1 MRAQDVL
8 PDGVDQ
14 IQFNGVSV
22 RKGSVA
28 AFLANAKVLADASAT
43 AEARTVSSRGC
54 RTSNKPAAQS
64 DITEAMPA
72 LCAAGLFEVLQPRD
86 ETVRAF
92 VEARKSSHSE

>member
-14 IQFNGVSV
+14 LQLNGVSV

-28 AFLANAKVLADASAT
+28 AFLANAKVLADTFAT
-43 AEARTVSSRGC
+43 AEARLEAER
-54 RTSNKPAAQS
+54 
-64 DITEAMPA
+64 DILEAMPA
-72 LCAAGLFEVLQPRD
+72 LCATGLFEVMQLRD

-92 VEARKSSHSE
+92 VEALNSSHVE

>member
-14 IQFNGVSV
+14 IQFKGVSV

-28 AFLANAKVLADASAT
+28 AFLANARVLADASAS
-43 AEARTVSSRGC
+43 AEARLEAER
-54 RTSNKPAAQS
+54 

-72 LCAAGLFEVLQPRD
+72 LCATGLFDILQPRD
-86 ETVRAF
+86 ETVLTF
-92 VEARKSSHSE
+92 VEAFKSSHSG

>member
-43 AEARTVSSRGC
+43 AEARLEAER
-54 RTSNKPAAQS
+54 

-86 ETVRAF
+86 EIVRSF
-92 VEARKSSHSE
+92 VEALKSSHAE

>member
-43 AEARTVSSRGC
+43 DEARLEAER
-54 RTSNKPAAQS
+54 

-92 VEARKSSHSE
+92 VEALKSSRSE

>member
-8 PDGVDQ
+8 PDSVDQ

-43 AEARTVSSRGC
+43 GEARLEAER
-54 RTSNKPAAQS
+54 

-72 LCAAGLFEVLQPRD
+72 LCASGLFEVLQPRD

>member
-28 AFLANAKVLADASAT
+28 AFLANAKVLADTSAT
-43 AEARTVSSRGC
+43 AEARREAE
-54 RTSNKPAAQS
+54 R

-72 LCAAGLFEVLQPRD
+72 LRAAGLFEVLQPRD

-92 VEARKSSHSE
+92 VEALNSSHSE

>member
-14 IQFNGVSV
+14 IQFNWISV

-28 AFLANAKVLADASAT
+28 AFLPNARVLADA
-43 AEARTVSSRGC
+43 EAV
-54 RTSNKPAAQS
+54 
-64 DITEAMPA
+64 PA
-72 LCAAGLFEVLQPRD
+72 LCATGLFDVLQPRD

-92 VEARKSSHSE
+92 VDALKSSQPRVILAASAIPKEGSRGPA